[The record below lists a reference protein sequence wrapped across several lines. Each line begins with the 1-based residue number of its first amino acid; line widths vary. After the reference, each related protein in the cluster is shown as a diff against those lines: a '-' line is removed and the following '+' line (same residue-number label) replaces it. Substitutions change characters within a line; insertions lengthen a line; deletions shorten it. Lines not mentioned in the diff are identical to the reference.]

1 MVESHTSLDMRLSG
15 RKILVVGA
23 AQGIGRATA
32 IWLAEL
38 GANVVPADV
47 QDCSDTAAACGGA
60 KPASLDLTEQK
71 QVEAIVD
78 RLDMDDKP
86 LYAVVNCA
94 GLLMRRPLEITTPKE
109 IELQTAV
116 NQSGAFFL
124 ARRAIS
130 RMQARGEGRIVL
142 YTSQGAFTGGFNG
155 SIPYAMNKA
164 AVTAL
169 VKSLARQ
176 GAPYGVTVNAV
187 APGACDTA
195 MLRGGMSQEDLDN
208 FKKMIPMGRF
218 GHVDELAGPTAFL
231 LSSWASYVTGTT
243 MHVNGGQL
251 MV

>member
-1 MVESHTSLDMRLSG
+1 MVDSQAHLDIGLSG
-15 RKILVVGA
+15 RRVLVVGA
-23 AQGIGRATA
+23 AQGIGRAAA

-47 QDCSDTAAACGGA
+47 QDCSDTAAVCGGVE
-60 KPASLDLTEQK
+60 PASLDLTDREN
-71 QVEAIVD
+71 VEAIVD
-78 RLDMDDKP
+78 SLDTDDEP

-94 GLLMRRPLEITTPKE
+94 GLLMRRPLEATTQDE

-124 ARRAIS
+124 ARRAIT

-176 GAPYGVTVNAV
+176 GAPHGVTVNAV

-195 MLRGGMSQEDLDN
+195 MLRGGMSREDLNN
-208 FKKMIPMGRF
+208 FEKMIPMGRF
-218 GHVDELAGPTAFL
+218 GHVNEMAGPTTFL